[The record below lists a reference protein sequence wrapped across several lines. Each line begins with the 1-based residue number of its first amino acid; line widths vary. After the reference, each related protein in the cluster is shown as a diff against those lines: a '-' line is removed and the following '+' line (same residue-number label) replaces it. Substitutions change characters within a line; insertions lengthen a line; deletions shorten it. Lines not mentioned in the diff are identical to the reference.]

1 MRVLETLKR
10 FGKYGLALHPDK
22 TRLVPFRSPDRVD
35 NDDDRP
41 GTFNLLGFTHYWGK
55 SRKGNWVVMK
65 RTAKDRFSRALRR
78 IREWCRQHRH
88 DPLETQHLTLT
99 RKLNGHYAYY
109 GITPNF
115 KAIARFSHAVV
126 SVWWRALARRSQR
139 RLPWWKMQKLLE
151 RYPLPAPRIVHRY
164 GT

>member
-1 MRVLETLKR
+1 M
-10 FGKYGLALHPDK
+10 
-22 TRLVPFRSPDRVD
+22 
-35 NDDDRP
+35 
-41 GTFNLLGFTHYWGK
+41 

-65 RTAKDRFSRALRR
+65 KTAKDRFSRALRR
-78 IREWCRQHRH
+78 LGGWCRWHRH
-88 DPLETQHLTLT
+88 DPLKTQHLMLT

-109 GITPNF
+109 GVTSNF
-115 KAIARFSHAVV
+115 GMLAQFLHMARK
-126 SVWWRALARRSQR
+126 VWRRALARRSQR